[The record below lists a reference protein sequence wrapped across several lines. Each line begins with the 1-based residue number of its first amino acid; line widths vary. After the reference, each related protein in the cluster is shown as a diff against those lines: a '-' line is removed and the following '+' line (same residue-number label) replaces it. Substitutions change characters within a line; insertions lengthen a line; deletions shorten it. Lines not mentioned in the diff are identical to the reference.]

1 MRRIEMDKKVLIL
14 TGDNLGLKNEQIDY
28 PDVAVVKYPVVIG
41 EKEYFEDEKYTAQ
54 YLIDLFKKEKIMARS
69 QALIRKDIVEVIEKN
84 KDKYDL
90 IVHVIMGSNMSSAT
104 VQMAE
109 MVRKEYKGTIPI
121 INIDTKQTSSGVGA
135 VLLRVIE
142 LLKEANSIDEF
153 VSHIDEVVENTYTY
167 FCVPDLNYLYRGG
180 RIGRAQSLLGS
191 VLRIIPVVGLL
202 GEEANLGMLP
212 IGKGRTYQAANKI
225 IINHIKQK
233 MAQKKIDRIQLINIL
248 HFENN
253 DAVELKDLENQI
265 NNNLIYRRLVHGHA
279 RFVEAVHG
287 GPGVWAASFVLK

>member
-1 MRRIEMDKKVLIL
+1 MDKKILIL

-28 PDVAVVKYPVVIG
+28 PDVAVVKFPVVID
-41 EKEYFEDEKYTAQ
+41 EKEYFEDETHTAQ
-54 YLIDLFKKEKIMARS
+54 YLIERFKKEKIVARS
-69 QALIRKDIVEVIEKN
+69 QALLRKDIVEVIEKN

-90 IVHVIMGSNMSSAT
+90 IVHVLMGSNMSSAT

-109 MVRKEYKGTIPI
+109 GIRKDYEGIIPI
-121 INIDTKQTSSGVGA
+121 INIDTKQASSGVGA

-142 LLKEANSIDEF
+142 LLKESDSVDEF
-153 VSHIDEVVENTYTY
+153 VSRIDEVIKNTYSY

-191 VLRIIPVVGLL
+191 VLRIIPVVGLF
-202 GEEANLGMLP
+202 GDETDSGFLP
-212 IGKGRTYQAANKI
+212 VGKGRTYQAANKI

-233 MAQKKIDRIQLINIL
+233 MVLKKVAKIELINIL
-248 HFENN
+248 HFENS
-253 DAVELKDLENQI
+253 DADELKDLEKQI
-265 NNNLIYRRLVHGHA
+265 NVNLSYRRLVHGHT

-287 GPGVWAASFVLK
+287 GPGTWGGSFVLK